1 MTATWASYLAVL
13 AAALAAA
20 TAALV
25 VLLVGQ
31 VAELRRRV
39 AALDPYE
46 TGLDLAWQD
55 EETDRTSWP
64 APASTSETNGT
75 SSLGTRV

>member
-1 MTATWASYLAVL
+1 MTATWASYLSVL

-39 AALDPYE
+39 AALEPHE
-46 TGLDLAWQD
+46 TAI
-55 EETDRTSWP
+55 
-64 APASTSETNGT
+64 SELLESATEAR
-75 SSLGTRV
+75 SD

>member
-1 MTATWASYLAVL
+1 MTATWASYLAAL
-13 AAALAAA
+13 AAVLAAA

-31 VAELRRRV
+31 VGELRRGV

-46 TGLDLAWQD
+46 TGLAWEA
-55 EETDRTSWP
+55 EETDRRSWAVP
-64 APASTSETNGT
+64 GRTSEASGT
-75 SSLGTRV
+75 RSLGSRV